1 MLLLVCLAGRGP
13 VEPDRLRA
21 ETSDLRSAV
30 RHFPQPESPT
40 PAAAARR
47 LSVPVDRLPADDRR
61 PPLPAPLV
69 PGGQRPRTSPRD
81 QDQPLPAARQD
92 VLPQVVGLY
101 SEASHAAAAD
111 RRLDAAD
118 IPPVRVD
125 PAAADDGR
133 DGRGPQ
139 TLVVAAPGLP
149 AAVVRAPAPARPR
162 RRVETD
168 DAAGLGRRRGGAAG
182 AAGGGRR
189 GVRVKPAEQLRRRRW
204 RRRATADVGRR
215 RRRDV
220 DDDDRATG
228 RRAPGPPGRRP
239 RPASPAPR
247 ATQRRQS
254 AGVGV
259 NAPSHRGAPAV
270 ALERR
275 SPRPAG

>member
-47 LSVPVDRLPADDRR
+47 LPVPVDRLPADDRR

-81 QDQPLPAARQD
+81 QDQPLPTARQD
-92 VLPQVVGLY
+92 VLPQVVGPY

-125 PAAADDGR
+125 PAAADDGL

-149 AAVVRAPAPARPR
+149 AAVVRAPARPR

-189 GVRVKPAEQLRRRRW
+189 GVRVKPAEQLRRRW